1 MGLAGLPLGTL
12 LGIFGAAGALV
23 VVFYILK
30 LRRRAVPVPFSR
42 IWDSVLR
49 DKQATELFSKL
60 RRLLSLLL
68 QLALLALLVLALGD
82 PKPKEDLREGRH
94 LVLLLDASASMK
106 AVDVK
111 PNRLA
116 QAKAEAEKLVRGL
129 GASDRAIVVQMGS
142 VPTPRS
148 SMSGDQTELL
158 QAIGQVTASDTR
170 ADLEAGLSFGRD
182 SLRGLPHGELVVIGD
197 GAYGDAAALAAV
209 SERVHLEGAEPRFV
223 PIGKSG
229 KNLSISEFSVRR
241 YPLDKSR
248 YEVMLEIANLNDA
261 PADVELELSGDGV
274 VVDVTRLKL
283 GAKETLP
290 RYYQDLAGASRTL
303 TARIKAAPGSDD
315 LPADDVAYALLPER
329 RRARILVVTAGNTYL
344 EASLLLDEYLD
355 VSQIAPGAP
364 LPDGKFDV
372 AIFDAVAPVLD
383 EHIGAALYLNPPA
396 EGSPVPFGAAIED
409 FGFDTWERKS
419 PVLRFMSMGDIQVSK
434 GHAFKP
440 TSGAGDKVLGASDHG
455 PILVSGA
462 RAGHRFVALGFDP
475 RDSDF
480 VLRIG
485 WPLFVLNTINAFIE
499 EDTGYVS
506 SYRTGDV
513 WHIAVPGSLSTVSLL
528 EPGGAKHA
536 VPVSD
541 GRAVFRGELAGF
553 YKLSGGA
560 DDAPLGEFAANLS
573 DLEESRIAP
582 QKELV
587 LAGKKASAVSVA
599 TVSLKSDLWI
609 YLLLAVAC
617 GSLVE
622 WITYHR
628 RVTV

>member
-23 VVFYILK
+23 VVFYVLK

-68 QLALLALLVLALGD
+68 QLALLGLLVLALGD

-111 PNRLA
+111 PTRLA

-158 QAIGQVTASDTR
+158 QAIAQVTPSDTR

-182 SLRGLPHGELVVIGD
+182 SLRGLPHGELVIIGD
-197 GAYGDAAALAAV
+197 GAYGDAASLASL
-209 SERVHLEGAEPRFV
+209 SERVNLEGAEPRFI

-248 YEVMLEIANLNDA
+248 YEVMLEVANLNDA

-283 GAKETLP
+283 GPKETLP
-290 RYYQDLAGASRTL
+290 RFYQDLAGASRTL

-329 RRARILVVTAGNTYL
+329 RRARILVVSAGNTYL

-355 VSQIAPGAP
+355 VSQITPGAP

-372 AIFDAVAPVLD
+372 AIFDAVAPQLSD
-383 EHIGAALYLNPPA
+383 RIGAALYLNPPA
-396 EGSPVPFGAAIED
+396 EGSPVPFSSAIED

-434 GHAFKP
+434 GHSFKP
-440 TSGAGDKVLGASDHG
+440 TPGAGDRVLGASDHG

-462 RAGHRFVALGFDP
+462 RDGHRFVALGFDP
-475 RDSDF
+475 RDSDL
-480 VLRIG
+480 VLRIA

-513 WHIAVPGSLSTVSLL
+513 WHIAVPGSLNTVSLL

-573 DLEESRIAP
+573 DLEESRILP
-582 QKELV
+582 QKELL
-587 LAGKKASAVSVA
+587 LAGKKATAVSVA
-599 TVSLKSDLWI
+599 PVSLRSDVWI
-609 YLLLAVAC
+609 YLLLAVI
-617 GSLVE
+617 GVSLVE

>member
-1 MGLAGLPLGTL
+1 MGLAGLPLATL
-12 LGIFGAAGALV
+12 LGIFGAASALV

-60 RRLLSLLL
+60 RRMLSLLL
-68 QLALLALLVLALGD
+68 QLSLLALLVLALGD
-82 PKPKEDLREGRH
+82 PKPQEDLRAGRH

-106 AVDVK
+106 AADVK

-116 QAKAEAEKLVRGL
+116 AAKAEAEKIVRGL

-158 QAIGQVTASDTR
+158 QAISKVSASDTR
-170 ADLEAGLSFGRD
+170 ADLEAGLAFGRD
-182 SLRGLPHGELVVIGD
+182 SLRGLAHPELVVIGD
-197 GAYGDAAALAAV
+197 GAHGDTAELSARV
-209 SERVHLEGAEPRFV
+209 SLEGAVPRFV

-229 KNLSISEFSVRR
+229 KNLAITEFSVRR
-241 YPLDKSR
+241 YPLDKAR
-248 YEVMLEIANLNDA
+248 YEVYEVMLEVANLNDT

-283 GAKETLP
+283 GPNEKLP
-290 RYYQDLAGASRTL
+290 RFYQDLAGASRTL
-303 TARIKAAPGSDD
+303 TARIKASAGLDE

-329 RRARILVVTAGNTYL
+329 RRARILLVTPGNTYL
-344 EASLLLDEYLD
+344 EAALLLDEYLD
-355 VSQIAPGAP
+355 VSQIAPGARF
-364 LPDGKFDV
+364 PDGRFDV
-372 AIFDAVAPVLD
+372 AIFDAVAPPLT
-383 EHIGAALYLNPPA
+383 EQIGSALYLNPPA
-396 EGSPVPFGAAIED
+396 AGTPVPFAADLKE

-419 PVLRFMSMGDIQVSK
+419 AVLRFMSMGDIQVAK

-440 TSGAGDKVLGASDHG
+440 QAGDKVLGASDQG

-475 RDSDF
+475 RDSDL
-480 VLRIG
+480 VLRIA
-485 WPLFVLNTINAFIE
+485 WPLFVLNSINAFVE

-506 SYRTGDV
+506 SYRTGEI
-513 WHIAVPGSLSTVSLL
+513 WRIAVPGSLGTVNLL
-528 EPGGAKHA
+528 EPGGAKHS

-553 YKLSGGA
+553 YKLSGGP
-560 DDAPLGEFAANLS
+560 DDAALGEFAANLS
-573 DLEESRIAP
+573 DLQESRIAP
-582 QKELV
+582 QKELLV
-587 LAGKKASAVSVA
+587 AGKKASAVSVA
-599 TVSLKSDLWI
+599 PANLRSEIWI
-609 YLLLAVAC
+609 YLLLAVIAV
-617 GSLVE
+617 SLVE

>member
-1 MGLAGLPLGTL
+1 MGLSGLPLGTL
-12 LGIFGAAGALV
+12 LGIFGAASVLV

-42 IWDSVLR
+42 MWDSVLR

-60 RRLLSLLL
+60 RRLLSLAL
-68 QLALLALLVLALGD
+68 QLLLLALLVLALGD

-94 LVLLLDASASMK
+94 LVLLIDGSASMK
-106 AVDVK
+106 AVDVA
-111 PNRLA
+111 PSRLGA
-116 QAKAEAEKLVRGL
+116 AKAEAEKLVRGL

-142 VPTPRS
+142 TPLARS
-148 SMSGDQTELL
+148 SMSGERAELL
-158 QAIGQVTASDTR
+158 QAIEQVQASDTR

-197 GAYGDAAALAAV
+197 GAYGDASALAELSARV
-209 SERVHLEGAEPRFV
+209 SLEGAEPRFV

-229 KNLSISEFSVRR
+229 KNLSITEFSVRR

-248 YEVMLEIANLNDA
+248 YEVMLEVTNLNDA

-274 VVDVTRLKL
+274 IVDVTRLKL
-283 GAKETLP
+283 GPGEKLP
-290 RYYQDLAGASRTL
+290 RFYQDLAGASRTL
-303 TARIKAAPGSDD
+303 TARIKAASGADD

-329 RRARILVVTAGNTYL
+329 RRARILLVTPGNTYL
-344 EASLLLDEYLD
+344 EAALLLDEYLD
-355 VSQIAPGAP
+355 VAQVMPGAA

-372 AIFDAVAPVLD
+372 AILDGVAPALPERV
-383 EHIGAALYLNPPA
+383 GSALYLNPPA
-396 EGSPVPFGAAIED
+396 QGSPALHAAAIAD

-419 PVLRFMSMGDIQVSK
+419 PVLRFMAMGDIQVAK

-440 TSGAGDKVLGASDHG
+440 AAGDKVLGASDHG

-462 RAGHRFVALGFDP
+462 REGRRFVALGFDP

-506 SYRTGDV
+506 SFRTGDV
-513 WHIAVPGSLSTVSLL
+513 WHVAVPGSLASVTLL
-528 EPGGAKHA
+528 DPRGQKHT

-541 GRAVFRGELAGF
+541 GRAVYRGELAGF

-573 DLEESRIAP
+573 DLEESRIQP
-582 QKELV
+582 QKELT
-587 LAGKKASAVSVA
+587 LAGKKASAVSIA
-599 TVSLKSDLWI
+599 AVSLRSDIWI
-609 YLLLAVAC
+609 YLLLAVIAI
-617 GSLVE
+617 SVAE

>member
-1 MGLAGLPLGTL
+1 MGLAGLPLATL
-12 LGIFGAAGALV
+12 LGIFAAAGALT

-60 RRLLSLLL
+60 RRMLSLLL

-82 PKPKEDLREGRH
+82 PRPKEDLREGRH
-94 LVLLLDASASMK
+94 LVLLVDASASMK
-106 AVDVK
+106 ATDVK
-111 PNRLA
+111 PSRLA
-116 QAKAEAEKLVRGL
+116 AAKVEAEEIVRGL
-129 GASDRAIVVQMGS
+129 GAADRAIVVQMGS

-148 SMSGDQTELL
+148 SMSGEQAELL
-158 QAIGQVTASDTR
+158 QAITQLTASDTR

-182 SLRGLPHGELVVIGD
+182 SLRGLPNGELVVIGD
-197 GAYGDAAALAAV
+197 GAHGDATALAEISGRV
-209 SERVHLEGAEPRFV
+209 SLEGAEPRFV

-229 KNLSISEFSVRR
+229 KNLSITEFSVRR

-261 PADVELELSGDGV
+261 PADVELELSGDGAI
-274 VVDVTRLKL
+274 VDVTRLKL
-283 GAKETLP
+283 GPNERLP

-315 LPADDVAYALLPER
+315 LPVDDVAYALLPER
-329 RRARILVVTAGNTYL
+329 RRARILLISPGNTYL
-344 EASLLLDEYLD
+344 EAALLLDEYLD
-355 VSQIAPGAP
+355 VEQVAPGAP

-372 AIFDAVAPVLD
+372 AILDGVAPPLTDRVS
-383 EHIGAALYLNPPA
+383 AALYLNPPA
-396 EGSPVPFGAAIED
+396 VGSPVPHAAPVED
-409 FGFDTWERKS
+409 FGFDTWDRKS
-419 PVLRFMSMGDIQVSK
+419 AVLRFMSMGDIQVAK
-434 GHAFKP
+434 GHTFKP
-440 TSGAGDKVLGASDHG
+440 AAADKVIGASDHG
-455 PILVSGA
+455 PILVSGTHD
-462 RAGHRFVALGFDP
+462 GHRFVALGFDP
-475 RDSDF
+475 RDSDL
-480 VLRIG
+480 VLRIA
-485 WPLFVLNTINAFIE
+485 WPLFVLNSINAFIE

-506 SYRTGDV
+506 SYRTGEV
-513 WHIAVPGSLSTVSLL
+513 WHVAVPGSLSSVNLL
-528 EPGGAKHA
+528 EPGGGKHA

-553 YKLSGGA
+553 YKLTGGP
-560 DDAPLGEFAANLS
+560 DDAVLGEFAANLS

-582 QKELV
+582 RKELL
-587 LAGKKASAVSVA
+587 LAGKKASAVSIA
-599 TVSLKSDLWI
+599 PVSLKSDLWI
-609 YLLLAVAC
+609 YLLLAVIAV
-617 GSLVE
+617 STLE

>member
-1 MGLAGLPLGTL
+1 MGLGGLPLGTL
-12 LGIFGAAGALV
+12 LGIFAGAGALV
-23 VVFYILK
+23 VVFYVLK

-68 QLALLALLVLALGD
+68 QLALLGLMVLALGD
-82 PKPKEDLREGRH
+82 PKPKEDLRDGRH
-94 LVLLLDASASMK
+94 LLLLVDGSASMK

-111 PNRLA
+111 PSRL
-116 QAKAEAEKLVRGL
+116 QLAKVEAEKIVRGL

-158 QAIGQVTASDTR
+158 QSIGQVVASDTR
-170 ADLEAGLSFGRD
+170 ADLEAGLSFARD
-182 SLRGLPHGELVVIGD
+182 SLRGLPNAELVIIGD
-197 GAYGDAAALAAV
+197 GAYGEQ
-209 SERVHLEGAEPRFV
+209 SELDELTRRVGLEGAAPRFV

-229 KNLSISEFSVRR
+229 KNLSITEFSVRR

-283 GAKETLP
+283 AAAERLP
-290 RYYQDLAGASRTL
+290 RFYQDLAGASRTL
-303 TARIKAAPGSDD
+303 TARIKATPGLDE

-329 RRARILVVTAGNTYL
+329 RRARVLLVTPGNTYL
-344 EASLLLDEYLD
+344 EATLLLDEYLD
-355 VSQIAPGAP
+355 VTQLTPGAP

-372 AIFDAVAPVLD
+372 AIFDGIAPALND
-383 EHIGAALYLNPPA
+383 RIGAALYLDPPSDA
-396 EGSPVPFGAAIED
+396 SPVPIAGNVED
-409 FGFDTWERKS
+409 FGFDTWDRKS
-419 PVLRFMSMGDIQVSK
+419 PVLRFMSMGDIQVAK
-434 GHAFKP
+434 GRTFKP
-440 TSGAGDKVLGASDHG
+440 AAGDKVLGASDHG
-455 PILVSGA
+455 PILVGGA
-462 RAGHRFVALGFDP
+462 RDGHRFVALGFDP

-513 WHIAVPGSLSTVSLL
+513 WHITVPGSLGTVNLL
-528 EPGGAKHA
+528 EPGGFKHA

-541 GRAVFRGELAGF
+541 GRAVFRGEQAGF
-553 YKLSGGA
+553 YKLSGGEG
-560 DDAPLGEFAANLS
+560 DALLGEFAANLS
-573 DLEESRIAP
+573 DLEESRIQPKKA
-582 QKELV
+582 LV
-587 LAGKKASAVSVA
+587 LAGKQAGPVA
-599 TVSLKSDLWI
+599 IAPVSLKSEVWI
-609 YLLLAVAC
+609 YLLAAVLVV
-617 GSLVE
+617 SLLE

>member
-1 MGLAGLPLGTL
+1 MGLSGLPVGTL
-12 LGIFGAAGALV
+12 LGIFGAAAALV
-23 VVFYILK
+23 VAFYILK

-111 PNRLA
+111 PTRLA
-116 QAKAEAEKLVRGL
+116 MAKAEAAKIVRSL
-129 GASDRAIVVQMGS
+129 GASDRAIIVQMGS
-142 VPTPRS
+142 VPAPRS

-158 QAIGQVTASDTR
+158 QAIEQVTASDTR

-197 GAYGDAAALAAV
+197 GAYGEPVDLADLSA
-209 SERVHLEGAEPRFV
+209 RVNLEGAVPRFV

-229 KNLSISEFSVRR
+229 KNLSITEFSVRR

-248 YEVMLEIANLNDA
+248 YEVMLEVANLNDA

-274 VVDVTRLKL
+274 VVDVTRLRL
-283 GAKETLP
+283 GPNERLP

-303 TARIKAAPGSDD
+303 TARIKAAAGADD

-329 RRARILVVTAGNTYL
+329 RRARILVVSAGNTYL

-355 VSQIAPGAP
+355 VSQITPGAP

-372 AIFDAVAPVLD
+372 AILDGVAPPFGERV
-383 EHIGAALYLNPPA
+383 GAALYLNPPA
-396 EGSPVPFGAAIED
+396 EGSPVPFGTAIED

-419 PVLRFMSMGDIQVSK
+419 AVLRFMSMGDIQVSK
-434 GHAFKP
+434 GHSFKP
-440 TSGAGDKVLGASDHG
+440 VAGAGDKVLGASDHG

-462 RAGHRFVALGFDP
+462 REGHRFVALGFDP
-475 RDSDF
+475 RDSDL
-480 VLRIG
+480 VLRIA

-506 SYRTGDV
+506 SFRTGDV
-513 WHIAVPGSLSTVSLL
+513 WHIAVPGSLSTVNLL

-541 GRAVFRGELAGF
+541 GRAVFRGEVAGF

-573 DLEESRIAP
+573 DLDESRILP
-582 QKELV
+582 KNELV
-587 LAGKKASAVSVA
+587 LAGKKATAVAVA
-599 TVSLKSDLWI
+599 PVNLRSEVWI
-609 YLLLAVAC
+609 YLLLGVI
-617 GSLVE
+617 GISLVE

>member
-111 PNRLA
+111 PTRLS

-197 GAYGDAAALAAV
+197 GAYGDTAALAAI
-209 SERVHLEGAEPRFV
+209 SERVNLEGAEPRFV
-223 PIGKSG
+223 PVGKSG

-248 YEVMLEIANLNDA
+248 YEVMLEVANLNDA

-274 VVDVTRLKL
+274 IVDVTRLKL
-283 GAKETLP
+283 GPKETLP

-303 TARIKAAPGSDD
+303 TARLKATPGTDD

-329 RRARILVVTAGNTYL
+329 RRARILVVSAGNTYL

-355 VSQIAPGAP
+355 VSLITPGAA

-372 AIFDAVAPVLD
+372 AIFDGVAPPLGD
-383 EHIGAALYLNPPA
+383 RIGAALYLNPPA
-396 EGSPVPFGAAIED
+396 EGSPVPLAAAIEE

-434 GHAFKP
+434 GHSFKP
-440 TSGAGDKVLGASDHG
+440 TPADKVLGASDHG

-462 RAGHRFVALGFDP
+462 RDGHRFVALGFDP
-475 RDSDF
+475 RDSDL
-480 VLRIG
+480 VLRIA

-513 WHIAVPGSLSTVSLL
+513 WHIAVPGSLNTVSLL

-541 GRAVFRGELAGF
+541 GRAVFRGEQAGF

-573 DLEESRIAP
+573 DLEESRILP

-587 LAGKKASAVSVA
+587 LAGKKAASVSIA
-599 TVSLKSDLWI
+599 KVSLRSDVWI
-609 YLLLAVAC
+609 YLLLAVL
-617 GSLVE
+617 GISLVE
-622 WITYHR
+622 WVTYHR

>member
-1 MGLAGLPLGTL
+1 MGLGGLPLGTL
-12 LGIFGAAGALV
+12 LGIFAGGGALV
-23 VVFYILK
+23 VAFYILK

-42 IWDSVLR
+42 IWDSVLK

-60 RRLLSLLL
+60 RRVLSLLL
-68 QLALLALLVLALGD
+68 QLALLGLLVLALGD

-94 LVLLLDASASMK
+94 LVLLIDASASMK

-111 PNRLA
+111 PTRLA
-116 QAKAEAEKLVRGL
+116 AAKAEAEKIVRGL

-148 SMSGDQTELL
+148 SMSGDRTELL
-158 QAIGQVTASDTR
+158 QAIAQVSASDTR
-170 ADLEAGLSFGRD
+170 ADLEAGLFFGRD
-182 SLRGLPHGELVVIGD
+182 SLRGLPHGELVIIGD
-197 GAYGDAAALAAV
+197 GAYAEGAEQA
-209 SERVHLEGAEPRFV
+209 ERVSLEGAEPRFV
-223 PIGKSG
+223 PIGKSR

-241 YPLDKSR
+241 YPLDKAR
-248 YEVMLEIANLNDA
+248 YEVMLEIANLNDE
-261 PADVELELSGDGV
+261 PADVELELSGDGAI
-274 VVDVTRLKL
+274 VDVTRLKL
-283 GAKETLP
+283 GANERLP

-303 TARIKAAPGSDD
+303 TARIKSAPGGDD

-329 RRARILVVTAGNTYL
+329 RRARILLISPGNTYL
-344 EASLLLDEYLD
+344 EATLLLDEYLD
-355 VSQIAPGAP
+355 VAQIAPGAP

-372 AIFDAVAPVLD
+372 AILDGVAPALND
-383 EHIGAALYLNPPA
+383 RIGAALYLNPPA
-396 EGSPVPFGAAIED
+396 EGSPAPLAAPLED

-419 PVLRFMSMGDIQVSK
+419 PVLRFLSLGDVQVAK
-434 GHAFKP
+434 GHSFKLAAG
-440 TSGAGDKVLGASDHG
+440 SGDKVLGASEHG

-462 RAGHRFVALGFDP
+462 RQGHRFIALGFDP
-475 RDSDF
+475 RDSDL
-480 VLRIG
+480 VLRIA
-485 WPLFVLNTINAFIE
+485 WPLFVLNSINAFVE
-499 EDTGYVS
+499 EDSGYVS

-513 WHIAVPGSLSTVSLL
+513 WRIAVPPSLNTVSLL
-528 EPGGAKHA
+528 EPGGVKHA

-582 QKELV
+582 QHELR
-587 LAGKKASAVSVA
+587 LGGKKASAVPV
-599 TVSLKSDLWI
+599 TQVSLKSEIWI
-609 YLLLAVAC
+609 YLLLAVIAV
-617 GSLVE
+617 SLLE

>member
-1 MGLAGLPLGTL
+1 MGLGGLPLGTL
-12 LGIFGAAGALV
+12 LGIFGAGAALI
-23 VVFYILK
+23 VVFYVLK

-42 IWDSVLR
+42 IWDNVLR

-68 QLALLALLVLALGD
+68 QLALLAAMVLALGD
-82 PKPKEDLREGRH
+82 PKPREDLREGRH
-94 LVLLLDASASMK
+94 LVLLIDASASMK

-111 PNRLA
+111 PTRLA
-116 QAKAEAEKLVRGL
+116 AAKAEAEKIVRGL

-142 VPTPRS
+142 VPLPRS
-148 SMSGDQTELL
+148 SMSGDRAELL
-158 QAIGQVTASDTR
+158 QAVQQVTASDTR
-170 ADLEAGLSFGRD
+170 ADLEAALLFGRD

-197 GAYGDAAALAAV
+197 GAYAEGAQQA
-209 SERVHLEGAEPRFV
+209 ERVALEGAEPRFV
-223 PIGKSG
+223 PIGKSR

-241 YPLDKSR
+241 YPLDKAR
-248 YEVMLEIANLNDA
+248 YEVMLEIANLNDE

-274 VVDVTRLKL
+274 VIDVTRLKL
-283 GAKETLP
+283 GPGERLP

-303 TARIKAAPGSDD
+303 TARIKAAPGADE

-329 RRARILVVTAGNTYL
+329 RRARILLVSRGNTYL
-344 EASLLLDEYLD
+344 EATLLLDEYLD
-355 VSQIAPGAP
+355 VQQIAPGAP
-364 LPDGKFDV
+364 PPEGKFDV
-372 AIFDAVAPVLD
+372 AIFDNVAPALN
-383 EHIGAALYLNPPA
+383 ERIGAALYLNPP
-396 EGSPVPFGAAIED
+396 GDTSPVPLGAPLED

-419 PVLRFMSMGDIQVSK
+419 PVLRFMSMGDVQVAQ

-440 TSGAGDKVLGASDHG
+440 AAGDKVLGASEHG

-462 RAGHRFVALGFDP
+462 RQGHRFVALGFDP
-475 RDSDF
+475 RDSDL
-480 VLRIG
+480 VLRIA

-506 SYRTGDV
+506 SYRTGEV
-513 WHIAVPGSLSTVSLL
+513 WRVPVPGSLGSVSLL

-541 GRAVFRGELAGF
+541 GRAVFRGERSGF

-573 DLEESRIAP
+573 DLDESRIAP
-582 QKELV
+582 QKELR
-587 LAGKKASAVSVA
+587 LGGKQASAVSVA
-599 TVSLKSDLWI
+599 HVSLKSDLWI
-609 YLLLAVAC
+609 YLLTAVILV
-617 GSLVE
+617 SLIE
-622 WITYHR
+622 WVTYHR

>member
-142 VPTPRS
+142 VPSPRS
-148 SMSGDQTELL
+148 SMSGDRSELL

-197 GAYGDAAALAAV
+197 GAYGDTAALAQT
-209 SERVHLEGAEPRFV
+209 SERLNLEGAEPRFV
-223 PIGKSG
+223 PVGKSG

-248 YEVMLEIANLNDA
+248 YEVMLEIANYNDT

-283 GAKETLP
+283 GPKETLP

-355 VSQIAPGAP
+355 VSQITPGAP

-372 AIFDAVAPVLD
+372 AIFDGVAPPLD
-383 EHIGAALYLNPPA
+383 PRVGAALYLNPPA
-396 EGSPVPFGAAIED
+396 EGSPVPLGAAIED

-440 TSGAGDKVLGASDHG
+440 ASGDKVLGSSDHG

-462 RAGHRFVALGFDP
+462 RAGHRFIALGFDP

-506 SYRTGDV
+506 SFRTGDV

-573 DLEESRIAP
+573 DVEESRIAP

-587 LAGKKASAVSVA
+587 LAGKKASAVSA
-599 TVSLKSDLWI
+599 STVSLNRDLWI
-609 YLLLAVAC
+609 YLLLAVI
-617 GSLVE
+617 GVSLVE

>member
-1 MGLAGLPLGTL
+1 MGLSGLPIGTL

-23 VVFYILK
+23 VAFYILK

-42 IWDSVLR
+42 IWDTVLR

-94 LVLLLDASASMK
+94 LVLLVDASASMK

-116 QAKAEAEKLVRGL
+116 AAKAEAEKLVRGL

-158 QAIGQVTASDTR
+158 QAVSQVAASDTR
-170 ADLEAGLSFGRD
+170 ADLEAGLAFGRD

-197 GAYGDAAALAAV
+197 GAYGDSAVLAAI
-209 SERVHLEGAEPRFV
+209 SERINLEGAEPRFV

-229 KNLSISEFSVRR
+229 KNLSITEFSVRR

-248 YEVMLEIANLNDA
+248 YEVMLEVTNLNDA

-274 VVDVTRLKL
+274 IVDVTRLKL
-283 GAKETLP
+283 GPKETLP

-303 TARIKAAPGSDD
+303 TARIKAAPGTDD

-329 RRARILVVTAGNTYL
+329 RRARILLVTPGNTYL

-355 VSQIAPGAP
+355 VTQIAPGAA

-372 AIFDAVAPVLD
+372 AIFDAVAPPLS
-383 EHIGAALYLNPPA
+383 ERIGAVLYLNPPA
-396 EGSPVPFGAAIED
+396 QGSPVPLSAAIED

-419 PVLRFMSMGDIQVSK
+419 AVLRFMSMGDIQVAK

-440 TSGAGDKVLGASDHG
+440 TPGVGDRVLGASDQG

-462 RAGHRFVALGFDP
+462 RDGHRFVALGFDP
-475 RDSDF
+475 RDSDL
-480 VLRIG
+480 VLRIA

-513 WHIAVPGSLSTVSLL
+513 WHIAVPGSLSSVSLQ
-528 EPGGAKHA
+528 EPGGVKHA

-553 YKLSGGA
+553 YKLTGGA

-587 LAGKKASAVSVA
+587 LAGKKATAVSVA
-599 TVSLKSDLWI
+599 KASLKSEVWI
-609 YLLLAVAC
+609 YLLLAVM
-617 GSLVE
+617 GISLIE

>member
-12 LGIFGAAGALV
+12 LGIFGAASALV

-68 QLALLALLVLALGD
+68 QLALLALMVLALGD
-82 PKPKEDLREGRH
+82 PKPKEDLRAGRH
-94 LVLLLDASASMK
+94 MVLLIDASASMK
-106 AVDVK
+106 AIDVK
-111 PNRLA
+111 PTRLA
-116 QAKAEAEKLVRGL
+116 VAKAEAEKIVRGM
-129 GASDRAIVVQMGS
+129 GAADRAIVVQMGS

-148 SMSGDQTELL
+148 SMSGDETELL
-158 QAIGQVTASDTR
+158 QAIGQVAASDTR
-170 ADLEAGLSFGRD
+170 ADLEAALAFGRD

-197 GAYGDAAALAAV
+197 GAYGDSAALAAL
-209 SERVHLEGAEPRFV
+209 SGRVNLEGAEPRFV
-223 PIGKSG
+223 PIGKSS
-229 KNLSISEFSVRR
+229 KNLSITEFSVRR

-248 YEVMLEIANLNDA
+248 YEVMLEVANLNDT

-274 VVDVTRLKL
+274 VVDVTHLKL
-283 GAKETLP
+283 GPNERLP

-303 TARIKAAPGSDD
+303 TARIKATPGTDD

-329 RRARILVVTAGNTYL
+329 RRARILLVSPGNTYL

-355 VSQIAPGAP
+355 VAQVAPGAP

-372 AIFDAVAPVLD
+372 AILDGVAPPLND
-383 EHIGAALYLNPPA
+383 RIGAALYLNPPA
-396 EGSPVPFGAAIED
+396 EGSPVPFGAALED
-409 FGFDTWERKS
+409 FGFDTWEKKS
-419 PVLRFMSMGDIQVSK
+419 PVLRFMSMGDIQVAK
-434 GHAFKP
+434 GHAFKLGP
-440 TSGAGDKVLGASDHG
+440 NDKTLGASDHG

-462 RAGHRFVALGFDP
+462 RDGHRFVALGFDP
-475 RDSDF
+475 RDSDL
-480 VLRIG
+480 VLRIA

-506 SYRTGDV
+506 SFRTGDV
-513 WHIAVPGSLSTVSLL
+513 WHIAVPGSLATVSLL

-573 DLEESRIAP
+573 DLDESRIAP
-582 QKELV
+582 QKELL
-587 LAGKKASAVSVA
+587 LAGKKASAVTASA
-599 TVSLKSDLWI
+599 VSLRSEVWI
-609 YLLLAVAC
+609 YLLLGVIAI
-617 GSLVE
+617 SLIE

>member
-1 MGLAGLPLGTL
+1 MGLSGLPLGTL
-12 LGIFGAAGALV
+12 LGIFGAAGAVV

-60 RRLLSLLL
+60 RRVLSLLL
-68 QLALLALLVLALGD
+68 QLVLLLLMVLALGD
-82 PKPKEDLREGRH
+82 PRPKEDLREGRH
-94 LVLLLDASASMK
+94 LVLLIDGSASMK

-111 PNRLA
+111 PSRLA
-116 QAKAEAEKLVRGL
+116 QAKAEAEKIVRGL
-129 GASDRAIVVQMGS
+129 GASDRAIIVQMGS

-158 QAIGQVTASDTR
+158 QAIAQVSASDIR
-170 ADLEAGLSFGRD
+170 ADLEAGLAFGRD
-182 SLRGLPHGELVVIGD
+182 SLRGLPHAELVVIGD
-197 GAYGDAAALAAV
+197 GAYGDTAELSARV
-209 SERVHLEGAEPRFV
+209 SLEGAEPRFV
-223 PIGKSG
+223 PIGKGS
-229 KNLSISEFSVRR
+229 KNLSITEFSVRR

-248 YEVMLEIANLNDA
+248 YEVMLEVANLNDT

-274 VVDVTRLKL
+274 IVDVTRLKL
-283 GAKETLP
+283 GASERLP

-303 TARIKAAPGSDD
+303 TARIKASPGSDE

-329 RRARILVVTAGNTYL
+329 RRARILLVTPGNTYL
-344 EASLLLDEYLD
+344 EAALLLDEYLD
-355 VSQIAPGAP
+355 VTQVTPGAA

-372 AIFDAVAPVLD
+372 AIYDGVAPPID
-383 EHIGAALYLNPPA
+383 DRIGSALYLNPPA
-396 EGSPVPFGAAIED
+396 ATSPVPLAGELEE
-409 FGFDTWERKS
+409 FGFDTWDRKS
-419 PVLRFMSMGDIQVSK
+419 AVLRFMSMGDIQVAK

-440 TSGAGDKVLGASDHG
+440 RASDKVLGASDHG

-462 RAGHRFVALGFDP
+462 QNGHRFVALGFDP
-475 RDSDF
+475 RDSDL
-480 VLRIG
+480 VLRIA
-485 WPLFVLNTINAFIE
+485 WPLFVLNSINAFIE

-513 WHIAVPGSLSTVSLL
+513 WHIAVPGSLSAVSLL

-541 GRAVFRGELAGF
+541 GRAVFRGEQAGF
-553 YKLSGGA
+553 YKLTGGQDEA
-560 DDAPLGEFAANLS
+560 VLSEFAANLS
-573 DLEESRIAP
+573 DLDESRIAP
-582 QKELV
+582 SKELL

-599 TVSLKSDLWI
+599 AASLKSDVWI
-609 YLLLAVAC
+609 YLLMAVIAI
-617 GSLVE
+617 SLIE

>member
-1 MGLAGLPLGTL
+1 MIGLAGLPIGTL
-12 LGIFGAAGALV
+12 LGIFGAAAAV
-23 VVFYILK
+23 VVAFYILK

-68 QLALLALLVLALGD
+68 QLGLLALMVLALGD

-111 PNRLA
+111 PTRLA
-116 QAKAEAEKLVRGL
+116 MAKAEAEKLVRGL

-142 VPTPRS
+142 VPAPRS

-158 QAIGQVTASDTR
+158 QAIGQVSASDTR

-197 GAYGDAAALAAV
+197 GAYGEPTDLAELSA
-209 SERVHLEGAEPRFV
+209 RVNLEGAVPRFI

-229 KNLSISEFSVRR
+229 KNLSITEFSVRR
-241 YPLDKSR
+241 YPLDKGR
-248 YEVMLEIANLNDA
+248 YEVMLEVANLNDA
-261 PADVELELSGDGV
+261 SADVELELSGDGV

-283 GAKETLP
+283 GPNERLP

-303 TARIKAAPGSDD
+303 TAHIKAAPGMDD

-329 RRARILVVTAGNTYL
+329 RRARILVVSPGNTYL

-372 AIFDAVAPVLD
+372 AILDGVAPPLSDRV
-383 EHIGAALYLNPPA
+383 GAALYLNPPA
-396 EGSPVPFGAAIED
+396 EGSPVPFGASLED

-440 TSGAGDKVLGASDHG
+440 SPGDKVLGASDHG

-462 RAGHRFVALGFDP
+462 RDGHRFLALGFDP
-475 RDSDF
+475 RDSDL
-480 VLRIG
+480 VLRIA
-485 WPLFVLNTINAFIE
+485 WPLFVLNSINAFIE

-506 SYRTGDV
+506 SFRTGDV
-513 WHIAVPGSLSTVSLL
+513 WHIAVPGSLSTVSLV
-528 EPGGAKHA
+528 EPGGVKHA

-541 GRAVFRGELAGF
+541 GRAVFRGEVAGF

-573 DLEESRIAP
+573 DLDESRIQP
-582 QKELV
+582 KKELV
-587 LAGKKASAVSVA
+587 LAGKKATAVA
-599 TVSLKSDLWI
+599 IAKVSLRREIWI
-609 YLLLAVAC
+609 YLLLAVI
-617 GSLVE
+617 GISLVE

>member
-1 MGLAGLPLGTL
+1 MGLAGLPLATL
-12 LGIFGAAGALV
+12 LGIFGAASALV

-60 RRLLSLLL
+60 RRMLSLLL
-68 QLALLALLVLALGD
+68 QLLLLALLVLALGD
-82 PKPKEDLREGRH
+82 PKPQEDLRAGRH

-106 AVDVK
+106 ATDVK
-111 PNRLA
+111 PTRLA
-116 QAKAEAEKLVRGL
+116 AAKAEAEKIVRGL

-142 VPTPRS
+142 VPMPRS

-158 QAIGQVTASDTR
+158 QAIARVSASDTR
-170 ADLEAGLSFGRD
+170 AELEAGLAFGRD
-182 SLRGLPHGELVVIGD
+182 SLRGMANPELVVIGD
-197 GAYGDAAALAAV
+197 GAHAGTAELSARV
-209 SERVHLEGAEPRFV
+209 SLEGAVPRFV

-229 KNLSISEFSVRR
+229 KNLAITEFSVRR

-248 YEVMLEIANLNDA
+248 YEVMLEVANLNDT

-283 GAKETLP
+283 GPNEKLP
-290 RYYQDLAGASRTL
+290 RFYQDLAGASRTL
-303 TARIKAAPGSDD
+303 TARIKAGPGLDE

-329 RRARILVVTAGNTYL
+329 RRARILLVTAGNTYL
-344 EASLLLDEYLD
+344 EAALLLDEYLD
-355 VSQIAPGAP
+355 VSQVAPGARF
-364 LPDGKFDV
+364 PDGRFDV
-372 AIFDAVAPVLD
+372 AIFDAVAPPLTD
-383 EHIGAALYLNPPA
+383 QIGSVLYLNPPA
-396 EGSPVPFGAAIED
+396 AGSPLPFAADIED

-419 PVLRFMSMGDIQVSK
+419 PVLRFMSMGDIQVAK
-434 GHAFKP
+434 GHSFKP
-440 TSGAGDKVLGASDHG
+440 QAGDKLLGASDQG

-475 RDSDF
+475 RDSDL
-480 VLRIG
+480 VLRIA
-485 WPLFVLNTINAFIE
+485 WPLFVLNSINAFVE

-506 SYRTGDV
+506 SYRTGEI
-513 WHIAVPGSLSTVSLL
+513 WRIAVPGSLGTVNLL
-528 EPGGAKHA
+528 EPGGAKHS

-553 YKLSGGA
+553 YKLSGGS
-560 DDAPLGEFAANLS
+560 DDALLGEFAANLS
-573 DLEESRIAP
+573 DLPESRIAP
-582 QKELV
+582 QKELL
-587 LAGKKASAVSVA
+587 LAGKKASAVSIA
-599 TVSLKSDLWI
+599 PVSLRSEIWI
-609 YLLLAVAC
+609 YLLLAVIAV
-617 GSLVE
+617 SVVE

>member
-12 LGIFGAAGALV
+12 LGIFAAGAALV
-23 VVFYILK
+23 VVFYVLK

-94 LVLLLDASASMK
+94 LVLLVDASASMK

-111 PNRLA
+111 PSRLGM
-116 QAKAEAEKLVRGL
+116 AKAEAEKIVRGL
-129 GASDRAIVVQMGS
+129 GVSDRAIVVQMGS

-158 QAIGQVTASDTR
+158 QAIGQLTASDTR

-182 SLRGLPHGELVVIGD
+182 SLRGLPHGELVIIGD
-197 GAYGDAAALAAV
+197 GAYGDSAELAELSRRV
-209 SERVHLEGAEPRFV
+209 SLEGAEPRFV

-248 YEVMLEIANLNDA
+248 YEVMLEVANLNDA

-283 GAKETLP
+283 GPNERLP

-303 TARIKAAPGSDD
+303 TARIKAAAGTDD

-329 RRARILVVTAGNTYL
+329 RRARILVVSSGNTYL

-355 VSQIAPGAP
+355 VSQITPGAP

-372 AIFDAVAPVLD
+372 AIFDAVAPPLSD
-383 EHIGAALYLNPPA
+383 RIGSVLYLNPPA
-396 EGSPVPFGAAIED
+396 DGSPVPFGPALED

-440 TSGAGDKVLGASDHG
+440 AAGSGDKVLGASDHG

-462 RAGHRFVALGFDP
+462 REGHRFVALGFDP
-475 RDSDF
+475 RDSDL
-480 VLRIG
+480 VLRIA
-485 WPLFVLNTINAFIE
+485 WPLFVLNAINAFIE

-528 EPGGAKHA
+528 EPGGVKHA

-541 GRAVFRGELAGF
+541 GRAVFRGETAGF

-560 DDAPLGEFAANLS
+560 DEAPLGDFAANLS
-573 DLEESRIAP
+573 DLDESRIAP

-587 LAGKKASAVSVA
+587 LAGKKAGAVA
-599 TVSLKSDLWI
+599 IAPVSLKSEVWI
-609 YLLLAVAC
+609 YLLLAVIAV
-617 GSLVE
+617 SLIE
-622 WITYHR
+622 WVTYHR

>member
-1 MGLAGLPLGTL
+1 MGLAGLPLATL
-12 LGIFGAAGALV
+12 FGIFAAAGALV

-60 RRLLSLLL
+60 RRVLSLLL

-111 PNRLA
+111 PTRLA

-158 QAIGQVTASDTR
+158 QAIAQVTPSDTR
-170 ADLEAGLSFGRD
+170 ADLEAGLAFGRD

-197 GAYGDAAALAAV
+197 GAYGDAASLASL
-209 SERVHLEGAEPRFV
+209 SERVNLEGAEPRFV
-223 PIGKSG
+223 PVGKTG

-283 GAKETLP
+283 GPKETLP

-303 TARIKAAPGSDD
+303 TARIKAAPGTDD

-329 RRARILVVTAGNTYL
+329 RRARILVVSAGNTYL

-355 VSQIAPGAP
+355 VSQIQPGAA

-372 AIFDAVAPVLD
+372 AIFDGVAPALGD
-383 EHIGAALYLNPPA
+383 RIGAALYLNPPA
-396 EGSPVPFGAAIED
+396 EGSPVPVSTAIED

-419 PVLRFMSMGDIQVSK
+419 PVLRFMSMGDIQVAK
-434 GHAFKP
+434 GHSFKVTP
-440 TSGAGDKVLGASDHG
+440 ADKVLGASDHG

-462 RAGHRFVALGFDP
+462 RDGHRFVALGFDP
-475 RDSDF
+475 RDSDL
-480 VLRIG
+480 VLRIA

-513 WHIAVPGSLSTVSLL
+513 WHIAVPGSLNTVNLL
-528 EPGGAKHA
+528 EPSGSKHA

-541 GRAVFRGELAGF
+541 GRAVFRGEQAGF
-553 YKLSGGA
+553 YKLTGGA

-573 DLEESRIAP
+573 DLEESRILP

-587 LAGKKASAVSVA
+587 LAGKKAGAVAVA
-599 TVSLKSDLWI
+599 PVSLKSDVWI
-609 YLLLAVAC
+609 YLLLAVI
-617 GSLVE
+617 GVSVIE

>member
-116 QAKAEAEKLVRGL
+116 EAKAEAEKLVRGL

-148 SMSGDQTELL
+148 SMSADQTELL
-158 QAIGQVTASDTR
+158 QAIAQVAASDTR

-197 GAYGDAAALAAV
+197 GAYGDSAALAEM
-209 SERVHLEGAEPRFV
+209 SERVNLEGAEPRFV

-274 VVDVTRLKL
+274 VVDMTRLKL
-283 GAKETLP
+283 GPKETLP

-303 TARIKAAPGSDD
+303 TARIKAAPGTDD

-329 RRARILVVTAGNTYL
+329 RRARILVVSAGNTYL

-355 VSQIAPGAP
+355 VSQITPGAP

-372 AIFDAVAPVLD
+372 AIYDGVAPPLD
-383 EHIGAALYLNPPA
+383 ERIGAALYLNPPA
-396 EGSPVPFGAAIED
+396 EGSPLPFGAALED

-440 TSGAGDKVLGASDHG
+440 APADKILGASDHG

-462 RAGHRFVALGFDP
+462 RSGHRFVALGFDP

-506 SYRTGDV
+506 SYRTGEV

-541 GRAVFRGELAGF
+541 GRAVFRGEQAGF

-582 QKELV
+582 QKDLI
-587 LAGKKASAVSVA
+587 LSGKKASAVSVA
-599 TVSLKSDLWI
+599 KISLRSDVWI
-609 YLLLAVAC
+609 YLLLAVI
-617 GSLVE
+617 GVSLLE